1 VYFTRHAKNR
11 LRSRKLSQADVEFVV
26 QNPLRI
32 ERETGGNWRYLGQVE
47 GKWIRVIVAADDP
60 NVVISVHPRRHA

>member
-11 LRSRKLSQADVEFVV
+11 LRRRKLSQADAEFVV

-32 ERETGGNWRYLGQVE
+32 ERETGGNWRYVGQVE
-47 GKWIRVIVAADDP
+47 GKWIRVVVADDDP